1 MTYYCGQC
9 NIGYRDNKLCL
20 IASELI
26 KTTPSCSNLAATRS
40 NDFVPAIFHPSP
52 RISGSV
58 KYEKSRS
65 LVRGVSINFFSLMFS
80 FSRVRLCQKERLFV
94 IYILKGSITLIDTC
108 DIYVIAKICILQR
121 VVIAVLGNEFKTV
134 QVFKTALSFI
144 YQRPCNTLTT
154 MNLMT
159 VRNHTSRTFVEL
171 RSPVA

>member
-94 IYILKGSITLIDTC
+94 IYILKGSITSIDTC
-108 DIYVIAKICILQR
+108 DIYVIAKICIL
-121 VVIAVLGNEFKTV
+121 
-134 QVFKTALSFI
+134 
-144 YQRPCNTLTT
+144 
-154 MNLMT
+154 
-159 VRNHTSRTFVEL
+159 
-171 RSPVA
+171 

>member
-1 MTYYCGQC
+1 MTYNCGQC
-9 NIGYRDNKLCL
+9 NIGYRDNKFCL

-80 FSRVRLCQKERLFV
+80 FSRVRLCQKGRLFV
-94 IYILKGSITLIDTC
+94 IYILKGSIT
-108 DIYVIAKICILQR
+108 VINTIIQLILQR
-121 VVIAVLGNEFKTV
+121 VKIAVLGNEFKTV

-144 YQRPCNTLTT
+144 YQRPYNTLTT
-154 MNLMT
+154 MNPMT
-159 VRNHTSRTFVEL
+159 VRNHTSRAFVEL